1 MHDGQYIEN
10 YIIIYM
16 HLVYRW
22 MIGLKRIY
30 ALDKLGQGNMWN
42 KMTTQMGFNEMG
54 NKSRSYK
61 YSNKPTEQ

>member
-1 MHDGQYIEN
+1 
-10 YIIIYM
+10 
-16 HLVYRW
+16 